1 MRGYKDFATSV
12 QDYFCKYMANEVGAS
27 QQTIR
32 SYRDTFCL
40 FIEYME
46 DRKGYK
52 PDTIGLECLNRGVIV
67 EFLDWLQVTKGCQ
80 SSTRNVRFAALR
92 SYFRYLM
99 YVDPV
104 HLSQW
109 KNILTIRFKKEQQ
122 NTVNHLTIEGIKCLL
137 EQVDASDPHGRRN
150 LTLLSLM
157 YNTGAR
163 VQEMI
168 NLSPGD
174 IRVSKPY
181 TIELFGKGNKKRIVP
196 LDENMMALLLN
207 YIKEN
212 GLDQPQYAKHPLFFN
227 SRGARLTN
235 PGITYVVKKYAD
247 MARSEHPDLIPEM
260 ISPHVL
266 RHSKAMHLLQAGVN
280 LIYIRDLLGH
290 VSVQTTEVYAR
301 ADSKAKREALEKAY
315 SDIGLTTPTAQ
326 NSWERDPK
334 LKAFLKSL
342 G

>member
-1 MRGYKDFATSV
+1 MRGYRDLATSV
-12 QDYFCKYMANEVGAS
+12 EDYFCKYMANEIGAS

-40 FIEYME
+40 LIEFME
-46 DRKGYK
+46 TKKGYK
-52 PDTIGLECLNRGVIV
+52 PDAIGLECFNREVITD
-67 EFLDWLQVTKGCQ
+67 FLEWLQLTKGCQ
-80 SSTRNVRFAALR
+80 NSTRNVRFAALR

-109 KNILTIRFKKEQQ
+109 KNILTIKFKKEQQ
-122 NTVNHLTIEGIKCLL
+122 NSVNHLTIEGIKCLL
-137 EQVDASDPHGRRN
+137 EQVDSNDPHGRRN
-150 LTLLSLM
+150 LALLALM

-168 NLSPGD
+168 NLTPAD

-181 TIELFGKGNKKRIVP
+181 TIELLGKGNKKRIVP
-196 LDENMMALLLN
+196 LDDNMMRLLLE
-207 YIKEN
+207 YLKEN
-212 GLDQPQYAKHPLFFN
+212 GLDQPRYAMHPLFFN
-227 SRGARLTN
+227 SRGSRLTN
-235 PGITYVVKKYAD
+235 PGITYVLKKYAD
-247 MARSEHPDLIPEM
+247 MARKENPQLIPDM

-280 LIYIRDLLGH
+280 LVYIRDLLGH

-301 ADSKAKREALEKAY
+301 TDSKAKREALEKAY
-315 SDIGLTTPTAQ
+315 ADIGLTTPTAKT
-326 NSWERDPK
+326 SWERDPK